1 MCGVVWISSE
11 HRSSSP
17 KRENRIHPLD
27 GERLQKKER
36 KKGNAAKCR
45 RLGALLG
52 IGQEFSKMQI
62 VNTCL
67 IERVER
73 NSEIVRQDL
82 I

>member
-1 MCGVVWISSE
+1 MSTDRLVQRE
-11 HRSSSP
+11 
-17 KRENRIHPLD
+17 ENRIHPLD

-36 KKGNAAKCR
+36 KKENAANLHEVSSAGCFMIDGK
-45 RLGALLG
+45 
-52 IGQEFSKMQI
+52 EFSKMQN